1 MHLPLAL
8 HLADAVE
15 DPQDALLNV
24 WITAWDGHQL
34 LSDPS
39 HLFDANIFYSYPR
52 TLAYSELL
60 LGNALLDT
68 TAAFANPICV
78 MWRLTIRPEG
88 YALQPEVRQ
97 KMYKL
102 AESKLRQE
110 QIAKALH
117 EESTDENE
125 KIFLKGIAKSNR
137 LMAEDFMRE
146 GGYLLPQSN
155 NVKALLSY
163 LQESDFP
170 EAEKETMKNLL
181 RDTTHRLLQLL

>member
-1 MHLPLAL
+1 MRAVAVRDGSKCTKDCLCLYVCPTGATDTEDGQID
-8 HLADAVE
+8 ADKCIDGCRECVDACPSGAISLKSKELSKIYPPPHHRE
-15 DPQDALLNV
+15 D
-24 WITAWDGHQL
+24 
-34 LSDPS
+34 S
-39 HLFDANIFYSYPR
+39 
-52 TLAYSELL
+52 
-60 LGNALLDT
+60 
-68 TAAFANPICV
+68 
-78 MWRLTIRPEG
+78 
-88 YALQPEVRQ
+88 VRQ

-125 KIFLKGIAKSNR
+125 KIFLKGLAKSNR